1 MECLISHHWKAYD
14 GRSIDGIRF
23 GFTKKNYAEHKDDIL
38 RCMDIIKEKGYKLFI
53 QGVNSLNY
61 SDLEILELVSMV
73 NDVHPYSFGIVD
85 TYGAMYMDDV
95 DRIYGL
101 IDNNMK
107 KDICINFH
115 SHNNYQLSF
124 AFAQEVIK
132 LSRGSR
138 QIIIDGTLN
147 GMGKVAGNLNTELLV
162 DYLVRKLQ
170 YDYEVDDLFDM
181 IDDFIYQYSLK
192 HKWGFSTAALM
203 AGIYKSH
210 PNNIIYLTQ
219 KFRLDTKDI
228 GKILSMIDPD
238 KRQRYDYDNI
248 QKLYIEYIADKT
260 DDYET
265 IQSLRK
271 LIGDREV
278 LVLVPGNSLNEY
290 AKEISDYITEH
301 DPFVISVNFVDKNK
315 DSYAFFGNQKRYAM
329 LKEQRQGRKV
339 IVSSNVHSDGE
350 DIVVNYH
357 SLINRGYKYFENSTI
372 MLLNLLKRIEVN
384 SIAIA
389 GFDGFDTEKKNN
401 YIDGSYQNDRHIDE
415 FVQLNEEI
423 GDMLTGISETLEG
436 KCEIHM
442 ITPSMFEK
450 NIVRNN

>member
-1 MECLISHHWKAYD
+1 
-14 GRSIDGIRF
+14 
-23 GFTKKNYAEHKDDIL
+23 
-38 RCMDIIKEKGYKLFI
+38 
-53 QGVNSLNY
+53 
-61 SDLEILELVSMV
+61 
-73 NDVHPYSFGIVD
+73 
-85 TYGAMYMDDV
+85 
-95 DRIYGL
+95 
-101 IDNNMK
+101 
-107 KDICINFH
+107 
-115 SHNNYQLSF
+115 
-124 AFAQEVIK
+124 
-132 LSRGSR
+132 
-138 QIIIDGTLN
+138 
-147 GMGKVAGNLNTELLV
+147 MGKVAGNLNTELLV

-181 IDDFIYQYSLK
+181 IDDYIYQYSLK

-290 AKEISDYITEH
+290 AKEISDYITVH
-301 DPFVISVNFVDKNK
+301 DPFVISVNFVDANK
-315 DSYAFFGNQKRYAM
+315 ESYAFFGNQKRYAM